1 MFKDKWIDIHYPLQG
16 EKLEVSFN
24 IPQRSVETISFHDAI
39 DDAAKEIA
47 KKHND
52 IFIPL
57 TGGQDSELCCNVF
70 LRNGIP
76 FTPVI
81 FMTPYNL
88 QEVKYAIQY
97 SENLSL
103 KTKYLYFYDEF
114 KFNQEVL
121 PRFIEFLG
129 RIKRIRWFNVSPY
142 VISTFLPGTYITGTM
157 DPWSF
162 NWCENHN
169 KGIYD
174 NTPQTYNEDLYLYD
188 YDFYTAKECDNF
200 YAPLAYTPEVFFN
213 MIREMDFSFNCV
225 AAKAKL
231 YRVPE
236 RKKIDVT
243 VDEESKIYKFS
254 RVILRNKLVAG
265 GYDVGQIQSF
275 IGSKSDLLEKYMK

>member
-1 MFKDKWIDIHYPLQG
+1 MYKNNWVDIHYPRQG

-24 IPQRSVETISFHDAI
+24 IPERSVETIPFHVAL

-70 LRNGIP
+70 LRNNIP

-88 QEVKYAIQY
+88 EELKYAIRY
-97 SENLSL
+97 CENLSL
-103 KTKYLYFYDEF
+103 KPKYLYFYDEF
-114 KFNQEVL
+114 KFNQEVFPKFL
-121 PRFIEFLG
+121 EFLG
-129 RIKRIRWFNVSPY
+129 RIKRVRWFNVSPY

-157 DPWSF
+157 DPWSLS
-162 NWCENHN
+162 WCEDHN

-174 NTPQTYNEDLYLYD
+174 IEPKTYNEDLYLYD
-188 YDFYTAKECDNF
+188 YDFYTVKECDNF

-213 MIREMDFSFNCV
+213 MIREMDFSLSCV

-231 YRVPE
+231 YRVPQ
-236 RKKIDVT
+236 RKKIDVIL
-243 VDEESKIYKFS
+243 DEESKIWKNS
-254 RVILRNKLVAG
+254 MWLRNKLMDA
-265 GYDVGQIQSF
+265 GYDVDQKETF
-275 IGSKSDLLEKYMK
+275 IGTKTGLLKKYMK

>member
-1 MFKDKWIDIHYPLQG
+1 MYKNNWVDIHYPRQG

-24 IPQRSVETISFHDAI
+24 IPERSVETIPFHVAL

-70 LRNGIP
+70 LRNNIP

-103 KTKYLYFYDEF
+103 KTKFLYFYDEF
-114 KFNQEVL
+114 KFNQEIL
-121 PRFIEFLG
+121 PRFIEFLS
-129 RIKRIRWFNVSPY
+129 RIKRVRWFNVSPY

-157 DPWSF
+157 DPWSLRLDPPLGLSSDKK
-162 NWCENHN
+162 CLTRCL
-169 KGIYD
+169 
-174 NTPQTYNEDLYLYD
+174 TPIAKADTNVTTD
-188 YDFYTAKECDNF
+188 TAK
-200 YAPLAYTPEVFFN
+200 
-213 MIREMDFSFNCV
+213 
-225 AAKAKL
+225 AA
-231 YRVPE
+231 
-236 RKKIDVT
+236 
-243 VDEESKIYKFS
+243 
-254 RVILRNKLVAG
+254 
-265 GYDVGQIQSF
+265 QSF
-275 IGSKSDLLEKYMK
+275 ADISLL